1 MKNIMKRKYT
11 SVKLMSVL
19 FILLAVIFQMICGK
33 ENGVSVF
40 GYITGAFLLLCPAKG
55 FEFFGLR

>member
-1 MKNIMKRKYT
+1 MRNIMKRKYT

-19 FILLAVIFQMICGK
+19 FIILAIIFQMICGK